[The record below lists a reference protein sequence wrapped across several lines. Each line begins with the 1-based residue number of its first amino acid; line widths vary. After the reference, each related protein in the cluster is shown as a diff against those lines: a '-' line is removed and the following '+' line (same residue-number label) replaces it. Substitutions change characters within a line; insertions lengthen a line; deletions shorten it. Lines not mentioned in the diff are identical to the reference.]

1 MRYVF
6 GILMLGV
13 LLSVVYAVNISQ
25 TCPKTKTFQECAEA
39 PIAGIKGAIKIAGL

>member
-13 LLSVVYAVNISQ
+13 LLSVVYSVNVSQ
-25 TCPKTKTFQECAEA
+25 TCPKTKTFQQCAVA
-39 PIAGIKGAIKIAGL
+39 PIDSIKGKISMR

>member
-25 TCPKTKTFQECAEA
+25 TCPKTKTFQQCAVA
-39 PIAGIKGAIKIAGL
+39 PIDGIKGRI